1 MKKPAQHPIA
11 EVPRRQAKVEIT
23 IGIDLGDVWSH
34 YCTLNQDGL
43 VVDRGRFR
51 TTPKAIEKWF
61 TDVAPAR
68 VAMEAGTHSI
78 WISAQLQ
85 ELGHEVIVANV
96 RELRAISHSDRK
108 SDQVDAEKLARYARL
123 DPNILRPIV
132 HRTVAQQEALT
143 LIRARALLV
152 RLRTAAV
159 NAVRG
164 LTKSCGYRMPAS
176 ATTCF
181 AQRSLAVM
189 PPGLAQALGPVL
201 QQIAD
206 MTLKIKQYDRQIQQ
220 LGQTE
225 YPETQALLKVHGVGH
240 LTALTFVL
248 TLGSK
253 ERFGRSRDVGCY
265 LGLATAAK
273 SVRRSRSSARHHPR
287 RQRLPSKSVDRVLQP
302 HPPTAR
308 TRFCAST
315 VGSALSCS
323 RWQAGQEQGRR
334 CRRAQVG
341 RVASSP
347 LEHPRAVHAV
357 LRTSSLRDQHV
368 YPLRRHRVPMT
379 ASRLRPSRPTD
390 KWQHRLSSRT
400 PTGTELASRQLIQS
414 ANRNT
419 VESNETK
426 SNNKSKSPMKEKAK
440 NNP

>member
-1 MKKPAQHPIA
+1 MKKRSQHLIA

-34 YCTLNQDGL
+34 YCTLNQDGG

-123 DPNILRPIV
+123 DPNILRPIS
-132 HRTVAQQEALT
+132 HRTVEQQQALT

-201 QQIAD
+201 QQIAE
-206 MTLKIKQYDRQIQQ
+206 MTVKIKLYDRQIQQ

-265 LGLATAAK
+265 LGLRP
-273 SVRRSRSSARHHPR
+273 RRSQSGDHDRHHPCW
-287 RQRLPSKSVDRVLQP
+287 QRLPSKSTDRVLQP
-302 HPPTAR
+302 YPPTAR

-315 VGSALSCS
+315 VGSALSRS
-323 RWQAGQEQGRR
+323 RWQAGQEQGHR
-334 CRRAQVG
+334 CRSAQVG

-347 LEHPRAVHAV
+347 LEHSRAVHAV
-357 LRTSSLRDQHV
+357 LRRSSLRDQHV

-419 VESNETK
+419 VESNEPTT
-426 SNNKSKSPMKEKAK
+426 KAK
-440 NNP
+440 AL

>member
-1 MKKPAQHPIA
+1 
-11 EVPRRQAKVEIT
+11 
-23 IGIDLGDVWSH
+23 
-34 YCTLNQDGL
+34 

-61 TDVAPAR
+61 TDVPPAR

-123 DPNILRPIV
+123 DPNILRPIA

-201 QQIAD
+201 QQIAEI
-206 MTLKIKQYDRQIQQ
+206 TVKIKQYDRQIQQ

-265 LGLATAAK
+265 LGLRP
-273 SVRRSRSSARHHPR
+273 RRSQSAEVSPEIMTLSS
-287 RQRLPSKSVDRVLQP
+287 V
-302 HPPTAR
+302 
-308 TRFCAST
+308 
-315 VGSALSCS
+315 
-323 RWQAGQEQGRR
+323 
-334 CRRAQVG
+334 
-341 RVASSP
+341 
-347 LEHPRAVHAV
+347 
-357 LRTSSLRDQHV
+357 
-368 YPLRRHRVPMT
+368 
-379 ASRLRPSRPTD
+379 
-390 KWQHRLSSRT
+390 SRT
-400 PTGTELASRQLIQS
+400 PATHTSEVCSSSVPTISFDHMGRTQHFDSGDFTSLPEAAGRPRVKLSWLLLASWLFCS
-414 ANRNT
+414 TASGPHKNRT
-419 VESNETK
+419 CRSM
-426 SNNKSKSPMKEKAK
+426 P
-440 NNP
+440 